1 MSDGGHIRALASI
14 THPTVQHRQHRQH
27 RSTDLVAGEEEA
39 GFDVHELNQR
49 AILDRRVSHGAAV
62 DLCVRVGSEYDTLG
76 KV

>member
-39 GFDVHELNQR
+39 GFDVLELDGT
-49 AILDRRVSHGAAV
+49 AILDSVVSH
-62 DLCVRVGSEYDTLG
+62 TLVHLRSNNVT
-76 KV
+76 KQA